1 MAYNYT
7 KKFLEFNCKQLER
20 GLEIDDKISSI
31 LDGQDELTK
40 QQFQQILRQVNVRLK
55 RHHRNMFST
64 QATSQIAQQVVKYE
78 QTKAIEATEK
88 LLQAQSTIQP
98 LILPELETALSSDRR
113 LAEFKRLVD
122 ELPESRYLQDENMDE
137 ELLDRYESVR
147 QRMVQLNERFVH
159 AYHKRDYLKQLLG
172 TLGNQ
177 EAQENA
183 GDLEREVERF
193 QALVKE
199 MKSET

>member
-1 MAYNYT
+1 M
-7 KKFLEFNCKQLER
+7 KKK
-20 GLEIDDKISSI
+20 
-31 LDGQDELTK
+31 
-40 QQFQQILRQVNVRLK
+40 
-55 RHHRNMFST
+55 
-64 QATSQIAQQVVKYE
+64 
-78 QTKAIEATEK
+78 
-88 LLQAQSTIQP
+88 
-98 LILPELETALSSDRR
+98 
-113 LAEFKRLVD
+113 
-122 ELPESRYLQDENMDE
+122 DENMDE
-137 ELLDRYESVR
+137 ELLDRYELVR

>member
-1 MAYNYT
+1 MA
-7 KKFLEFNCKQLER
+7 R
-20 GLEIDDKISSI
+20 
-31 LDGQDELTK
+31 
-40 QQFQQILRQVNVRLK
+40 
-55 RHHRNMFST
+55 
-64 QATSQIAQQVVKYE
+64 QVVKYE

-98 LILPELETALSSDRR
+98 LILPELETALSLDRR

-122 ELPESRYLQDENMDE
+122 ELPELRYLQDENMDE
-137 ELLDRYESVR
+137 ELLNRYELVR